1 MELECINNL
10 LILNCKP
17 LHQRNQQSKYSP
29 EKNQKHNPTI
39 KLLTDIRIRVP
50 PLIILCLTFCNHSIN
65 RVQILLKAQKK
76 MNKLTET
83 ASKNNKFTEIKR
95 TNHMLVGVELF
106 AEVGG
111 LEEIRSWKS
120 WCQLQEMGSKLEWSE
135 GEVKIREMYIL
146 IEEVTVDGPIE
157 SLSESSAVEDLNPLL
172 LRCSPR

>member
-1 MELECINNL
+1 
-10 LILNCKP
+10 
-17 LHQRNQQSKYSP
+17 
-29 EKNQKHNPTI
+29 
-39 KLLTDIRIRVP
+39 
-50 PLIILCLTFCNHSIN
+50 
-65 RVQILLKAQKK
+65 
-76 MNKLTET
+76 
-83 ASKNNKFTEIKR
+83 
-95 TNHMLVGVELF
+95 MLVGVELF

-157 SLSESSAVEDLNPLL
+157 SVSESSAVEDLNPLL